1 MVLILPPANFLE
13 IQTADLFQE
22 PPGVVVVLHPLSH
35 QRFPALGYKELAQLP
50 PFRKH
55 QIQAR
60 VQFPASAL
68 AGGLAAGPSA
78 LRQVPAQHTTL
89 GNQPGQSGAGL
100 PFSNVHVGPRARL
113 RD

>member
-1 MVLILPPANFLE
+1 MVLILPPANLLE

-35 QRFPALGYKELAQLP
+35 QRFPVLGYKELAQLP

-55 QIQAR
+55 QIQAL

-68 AGGLAAGPSA
+68 AGGLAAGSSA
-78 LRQVPAQHTTL
+78 LRQVPTQHTTL
-89 GNQPGQSGAGL
+89 GNQPGQGGAGL
-100 PFSNVHVGPRARL
+100 PFRNVHVGPRARL